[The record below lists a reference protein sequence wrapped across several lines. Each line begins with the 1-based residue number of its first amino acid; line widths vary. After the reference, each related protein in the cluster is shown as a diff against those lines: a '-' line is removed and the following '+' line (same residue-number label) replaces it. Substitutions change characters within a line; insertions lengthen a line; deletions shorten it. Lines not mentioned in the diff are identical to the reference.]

1 MAHHRC
7 NGHIAGNPQSLYK
20 QAYKQALMAIL
31 HIIFTIIHL
40 PFSAIGVIA
49 NLFGITGIFFW
60 VAFHFIFIHF
70 FHPLIFIF
78 FKNNFSLQPPLH
90 FCLIAPWLFIFG
102 YLILTEIINF
112 LIRMASGTKY
122 FRLYLSSPL
131 CYYFALKF
139 LTAGNVN
146 LHLPLN
152 SLYLE
157 VHLPLACKYKRNPYL
172 KDALVEDARL
182 LLLFLSKTKLIKGA
196 IIYGYTPLAVGGLL
210 KLAGAGVKCTSI
222 PTLIDPGKAVTIR
235 GTKKQFNFYTIIYKR
250 KETPA
255 LPNITPPPV

>member
-1 MAHHRC
+1 MTYQRR
-7 NGHIAGNPQSLYK
+7 NRNIVGNLQAPYK
-20 QAYKQALMAIL
+20 QAYKQALMAIH

-60 VAFHFIFIHF
+60 VALHFISIHF
-70 FHPLIFIF
+70 FYPLIFIF
-78 FKNNFSLQPPLH
+78 FKNNYFLQPPLH

-131 CYYFALKF
+131 CYYFALK
-139 LTAGNVN
+139 LLNAGNVN

-172 KDALVEDARL
+172 KDALVEDAKLFLR
-182 LLLFLSKTKLIKGA
+182 FLSKIKLIKGA

-210 KLAGAGVKCTSI
+210 KLAGADVKYISI
-222 PTLIDPGKAVTIR
+222 PTLIDPERALSVR
-235 GTKKQFNFYTIIYKR
+235 ATKKQFNFYTIIYKR
-250 KETPA
+250 KESPNQK
-255 LPNITPPPV
+255 NITPSPA